1 MLFVGIQ
8 KHGPRECP
16 GSRKGA
22 ASLFNDKVK
31 SVKVK
36 SIYRCG
42 PAHTLIYVL
51 EGEDMG
57 KIEEF
62 FEPGMN
68 RCVTKILPVVEM
80 L

>member
-16 GSRKGA
+16 ASKKGA
-22 ASLFNDKVK
+22 ESLFNDKVK

-42 PAHTLIYVL
+42 PAHTIIYVL
-51 EGEDMG
+51 EGNS
-57 KIEEF
+57 IEGVEQF

-68 RCVTKILPVVEM
+68 RCVTKIFPVVEM